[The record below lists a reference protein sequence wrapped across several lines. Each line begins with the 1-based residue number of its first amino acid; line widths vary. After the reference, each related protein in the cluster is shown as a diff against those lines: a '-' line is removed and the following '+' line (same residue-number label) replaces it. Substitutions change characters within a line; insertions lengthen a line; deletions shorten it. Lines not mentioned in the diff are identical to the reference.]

1 MRRNGRVLRLLA
13 LLVGLSLLAA
23 ACGDDDETT
32 SGQGGD
38 TETEGR
44 PVTGGNLVD
53 LQNFATGG
61 EPDHIDPALST
72 TVQGSQ
78 PGQLIFDG
86 LTETDYKTGELKPMV
101 AESWTSTGE
110 LSTWTF
116 KLKPNVT
123 FSNGDP
129 VLPSDFKYGWER
141 VVTKTMASELSYHL
155 TDNAWTKGAE

>member
-1 MRRNGRVLRLLA
+1 MRNGRFVRVLA
-13 LLVGLSLLAA
+13 LLMGLALVAG
-23 ACGDDDETT
+23 ACGSDDDETT

-44 PVTGGNLVD
+44 PVTGGTLVD
-53 LQNFATGG
+53 LQNFGSSG
-61 EPDHIDPALST
+61 EPDHIDPALSS

-110 LSTWTF
+110 LST
-116 KLKPNVT
+116 
-123 FSNGDP
+123 
-129 VLPSDFKYGWER
+129 
-141 VVTKTMASELSYHL
+141 
-155 TDNAWTKGAE
+155 